1 MVIIGI
7 YHIYKSY
14 SNYYHRWWFHGG
26 RLALARAGSPW
37 PSQGVLPRFETRG
50 PSVETRG
57 RLAALHMRTYCIDI
71 LYVLILWKSLL
82 ISFWHILTMFVV
94 RTRQVRHIYDC
105 DVQSVATKRIKD
117 CEFLKVHGKT
127 IYILSACW
135 IWLSYVSSQP
145 YSAEKLVVND
155 PLESV
160 PSFWS
165 DVFFAAFSKGTQ
177 LAREL
182 LFSRLWVLLHLLLWP
197 TLIGL
202 LMLMFWFW
210 LISDCFFIVFA
221 RFACSA
227 LNAWFGG
234 DLPRVFCVRDHGH
247 SAARCTQIVLY
258 F

>member
-57 RLAALHMRTYCIDI
+57 RLAALHMRKYCIDI

-82 ISFWHILTMFVV
+82 ISFWHILTMLVV

-127 IYILSACW
+127 IYIYC
-135 IWLSYVSSQP
+135 QP
-145 YSAEKLVVND
+145 AEYD
-155 PLESV
+155 YPMFH
-160 PSFWS
+160 PSP
-165 DVFFAAFSKGTQ
+165 T
-177 LAREL
+177 
-182 LFSRLWVLLHLLLWP
+182 VLK
-197 TLIGL
+197 
-202 LMLMFWFW
+202 
-210 LISDCFFIVFA
+210 S
-221 RFACSA
+221 
-227 LNAWFGG
+227 
-234 DLPRVFCVRDHGH
+234 
-247 SAARCTQIVLY
+247 
-258 F
+258 